1 METKEIKK
9 AVVEQIIGMLE
20 NNILRECG
28 VEMFE
33 GWLEDGD
40 VFFNLG
46 WDEKDIAE
54 AMRYA
59 HEVSPALDVIN
70 NVLGDLSYE

>member
-1 METKEIKK
+1 MKTSEIKK

-20 NNILRECG
+20 NNILNEHG

-46 WDEKDIAE
+46 WDEKDIEE
-54 AMRYA
+54 AMSYA
-59 HEVSPALDVIN
+59 HEVSSALDVIN

>member
-1 METKEIKK
+1 MKTSEIKK

-46 WDEKDIAE
+46 WDEKDIME

-59 HEVSPALDVIN
+59 HEVSPALDTIN